1 MAIAQN
7 AVEAIRAFRPT
18 DVVLQYTS
26 QMWDGWR
33 FGSPAAAWLAARLR
47 RTGAR
52 TVLIAHEL
60 YVPWRARPDLSAA
73 ALSQRLLF
81 GALLKS
87 YDLVFVTTS
96 TRAALIA
103 PYCRLLRVAPP
114 RILRVGPNVMPI
126 KSSRERDRSRSS
138 KIGLF
143 STAAA
148 GKRFDVV
155 LDAFQCIALE
165 IPAVELVLMGD
176 LGSSDQPR
184 VRKILQDISQH
195 PARDHIRTTGRLS
208 LEALAGEISDLD
220 LYLFPM
226 DTGANTRSGTLPVAL
241 GSGIPTVAI
250 NGVDTDS
257 ALFRDGETLSFAAD
271 MSGAAFAEASL
282 RLLRDPALA
291 KRVGEGGR
299 RLYETHLSWERS
311 ADQLLA
317 DS

>member
-7 AVEAIRAFRPT
+7 AVEAIRAFHPT

-26 QMWDGWR
+26 QMWDAWR
-33 FGSPAAAWLAARLR
+33 FGSPAAAWLAAQLR
-47 RTGAR
+47 RSGVR

-81 GALLKS
+81 GALLKT
-87 YDLVFVTTS
+87 YDRVLVTTS

-114 RILRVGPNVMPI
+114 EILRVGPNVIPI
-126 KSSRERDRSRSS
+126 RSSPERNRARSS

-155 LDAFQCIALE
+155 LDAFQRIALE
-165 IPAVELVLMGD
+165 LPASELVLMGD
-176 LGSSDQPR
+176 LGSPDQPR
-184 VRKILQDISQH
+184 VRKILQDIAQH
-195 PARDHIRTTGRLS
+195 PAKDRIRTTGRLS
-208 LEALAGEISDLD
+208 LEELAREISDLD

-226 DTGANTRSGTLPVAL
+226 DTGANTRSGTLPAAL

-250 NGVDTDS
+250 NGVDTDLT
-257 ALFRDGETLSFAAD
+257 LFRDGETLSFAEN

-282 RLLRDPALA
+282 RLLRNPALA
-291 KRVGEGGR
+291 NGIGEGGR

-317 DS
+317 DT